1 MEKNSVIDEKVPL
14 SKLGIL
20 GFQHVL
26 VMYSGAVLVPLILGA
41 AIGLSTKEIA
51 FLISVDLFTCGIATL
66 LQVVGIG
73 RFVGIKLPILL
84 GCAIISLAPM
94 IMIAKNDGLP
104 TMYGAIIASGI
115 YVFILSFFV
124 HKIVKFFPKIV
135 IGCLVTIIGFS
146 LIPPALKDMAGGAS
160 SSNFG
165 DPKNYILAITVV
177 FIILTVNKFFHGF
190 FKAIAVLVGLVAGTI
205 IGYFMGM
212 VNFESVASAKWIEI
226 VTPFYFGPPE
236 FKMSAIFIMCI
247 FATIT
252 VVESIG
258 MYSLIGDI
266 CEKTITKNDVSRGVR
281 AEGLAQV
288 IGGIFNAFPYVTFS
302 ENAGIMSMTG
312 VKARSVII
320 SASGFLIALGIIP
333 KFSALATIIPPPVL
347 GGAMLVIFGMIGS
360 IGIKMLS
367 EVDLSNNNNLLIIAC
382 SISLGIGISVIPG
395 LLDKMPEIIQLLL
408 GNGIFTGTLT
418 AILLNIYFNFKDI
431 KNYAKSSNVENPNI
445 EAKSE
450 LVDI

>member
-1 MEKNSVIDEKVPL
+1 MKRNSVINEKVPI

-41 AIGLSTKEIA
+41 AIGLSAKEIA

-94 IMIAKNDGLP
+94 IMIAKNEGLP
-104 TMYGAIIASGI
+104 AMYGAIIVSGV

-124 HKIVKFFPKIV
+124 HKIIKFFPKIV

-146 LIPPALKDMAGGAS
+146 LIPPALKDMAGGVNS
-160 SSNFG
+160 PNFG
-165 DPKNYILAITVV
+165 DPKNYLLAIVVV
-177 FIILTVNKFFHGF
+177 FIILSVNKFFHGF
-190 FKAIAVLVGLVAGTI
+190 FKAIAVLVGLVVGTT

-212 VNFESVASAKWIEI
+212 VNFESVAKAQWFEI
-226 VTPFYFGPPE
+226 VTPFYFGLPE
-236 FKMSAIFIMCI
+236 FKISAILIMCI

-252 VVESIG
+252 VIESIG

-266 CEKTITKNDVSRGVR
+266 CEEEITKNDVSRGVR
-281 AEGLAQV
+281 AEGLAQI
-288 IGGIFNAFPYVTFS
+288 IGGVFNAFPYVTFS

-320 SASGFLIALGIIP
+320 SASMFLIALGIIP

-367 EVDLSNNNNLLIIAC
+367 EVDLSNNNNLLIVAC

-395 LLDKMPEIIQLLL
+395 LLDKMPELIQLLF

-431 KNYAKSSNVENPNI
+431 KSYSESPDIESSNA
-445 EAKSE
+445 EASPT
-450 LVDI
+450 L